1 MTVYD
6 KIISYTIMRYYLVAL
21 KVCIYIIV
29 TASAD
34 ETAVSVAVMMMISE
48 ITQICRQQLAEST
61 VKLIK
66 YD

>member
-1 MTVYD
+1 MTAYN
-6 KIISYTIMRYYLVAL
+6 KTLSYTIMRYYLVAL
-21 KVCIYIIV
+21 KVCICIIV
-29 TASAD
+29 IASAD

-48 ITQICRQQLAEST
+48 ITQICKQQLAELT